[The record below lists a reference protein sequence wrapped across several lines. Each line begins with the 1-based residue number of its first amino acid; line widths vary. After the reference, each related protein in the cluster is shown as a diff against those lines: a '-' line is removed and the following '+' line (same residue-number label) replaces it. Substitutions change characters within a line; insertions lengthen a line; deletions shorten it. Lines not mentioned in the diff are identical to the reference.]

1 VHPLEYLRSV
11 ARHQRADVW
20 SVAFEFVD
28 LVGGWGLEGAEL
40 SVAARRLLHRR
51 SDAAPLWWAAAHL
64 VVSSNPVQ
72 LAHQLREDLM
82 APSPEV
88 EYDGW
93 RVEAAA
99 ASGDSVVLV
108 GNEYQRF
115 IEAQA
120 LDIPVC
126 VIVPSGV
133 TIAQQYLERVLEGLN
148 ARGESAAECS
158 TEIVAVVNDGKTAP
172 FAAELLRTSAI

>member
-1 VHPLEYLRSV
+1 MHPLEYLRSV

-51 SDAAPLWWAAAHL
+51 PDAAPLWWAAARL

-72 LAHQLREDLM
+72 LAHQIREDLM
-82 APSPEV
+82 APSRAV
-88 EYDGW
+88 EHDGW

-115 IEAQA
+115 SEAQA

-126 VIVPSGV
+126 VMIPSGV
-133 TIAQQYLERVLEGLN
+133 TLPSQYLERVIEGLD

-158 TEIVAVVNDGKTAP
+158 IEHVVVVNEGKAAP